1 VIVVLYLAAVVAVA
15 VAGGGG
21 AAWAAAVWSPWYGA
35 PQGWSEDGFV
45 LLALA
50 LVCPLRAW
58 MLWQVLRGPV
68 VRARRPPPARG
79 VAAARLVL
87 YLGVAVTLIPWGYIG
102 GLYEDVPSMVVRVA
116 LVVLFTL
123 VLTGRPPGFRLVA
136 LALGLTAAA
145 GAVLTAVL
153 FPIVLSLGGED
164 AVSVWWMFAVPGLA
178 QAAWQTMM
186 LLGQRSDGRW
196 SAATVRCGALDLLAF
211 LALLAVNAVT
221 WQVRDLAFDFT
232 VLGWVLAAL
241 NVFGPVWWARS
252 AHGLADGRRPRVVS
266 GRPRVLGGVVAVVL
280 LAGLLGGEEGPRLPY
295 RAPYDVSCPAWTK
308 LGRGF
313 GETRAE
319 DRERAFLCLVR
330 DAGGPM
336 FPADRSDQALL
347 ASGRELCAQPMWQRT
362 DTWLRSDDRTINMR
376 SLDDALVFLC
386 PDVLMSSDEQMVMED
401 ADYVAASN
409 AACRDPWPRARAR
422 RQGTAAYFTP
432 EGGGYYLADD
442 ADPDNKDGVERDYD
456 GLLTGGKTGVGVET
470 IRQMNVCVTVKVF
483 DKAPPL
489 RLKGWQEVAEVGV
502 TSRSGRLMVPT
513 MGPGQEGAG
522 RALPNLA
529 IKGPGHYRVRVH
541 ARAEEKAVTILPAE
555 WHLVVVYPGRSK
567 KEVVHRSRDQRA
579 AGRTPWGVVRG
590 TPSGG

>member
-1 VIVVLYLAAVVAVA
+1 
-15 VAGGGG
+15 
-21 AAWAAAVWSPWYGA
+21 
-35 PQGWSEDGFV
+35 
-45 LLALA
+45 
-50 LVCPLRAW
+50 
-58 MLWQVLRGPV
+58 M
-68 VRARRPPPARG
+68 
-79 VAAARLVL
+79 
-87 YLGVAVTLIPWGYIG
+87 
-102 GLYEDVPSMVVRVA
+102 
-116 LVVLFTL
+116 
-123 VLTGRPPGFRLVA
+123 
-136 LALGLTAAA
+136 
-145 GAVLTAVL
+145 
-153 FPIVLSLGGED
+153 
-164 AVSVWWMFAVPGLA
+164 
-178 QAAWQTMM
+178 
-186 LLGQRSDGRW
+186 
-196 SAATVRCGALDLLAF
+196 
-211 LALLAVNAVT
+211 
-221 WQVRDLAFDFT
+221 
-232 VLGWVLAAL
+232 
-241 NVFGPVWWARS
+241 
-252 AHGLADGRRPRVVS
+252 VS
-266 GRPRVLGGVVAVVL
+266 GRSRVLGGVVAVML
-280 LAGLLGGEEGPRLPY
+280 LTGLLGGEEGPRLPY
-295 RAPYDVSCPAWTK
+295 RPPYDVSCPAWTK

-336 FPADRSDQALL
+336 FPDGRSDQALL
-347 ASGRELCAQPMWQRT
+347 ASGGELCAQPRWQRT

-386 PDVLMSSDEQMVMED
+386 PDVLMSSDEQMVKED
-401 ADYVAASN
+401 AAYVAASN
-409 AACRDPWPRARAR
+409 AACRDPWPRARGR

-456 GLLTGGKTGVGVET
+456 GLLTGGRTGVGVET
-470 IRQMNVCVTVKVF
+470 IRQMNVCVTVKAF

-513 MGPGQEGAG
+513 MGPGEEGAG

-541 ARAEEKAVTILPAE
+541 ARAEEKAVTMLPAE

-590 TPSGG
+590 TTSGG